1 MKGFSKKNININYLK
16 RKTMTGCGGGGYY
29 VPPVRK

>member
-1 MKGFSKKNININYLK
+1 MKGFPKKNININYLK
-16 RKTMTGCGGGGYY
+16 RKTMTGGGGGGYY